1 MESPEL
7 INRLDRIEKLLISNK
22 KVLTLEEA
30 ADFTGYKP
38 SYLYKLTSAKE
49 IPHSKPKGGALFFNK
64 EKLEFWMQQNE
75 VKSKQDLESK
85 ALAYTLK
92 KRKA

>member
-38 SYLYKLTSAKE
+38 SYLYKLTSARE
-49 IPHSKPKGGALFFNK
+49 IPYSKPKGGALFFNK
-64 EKLEFWMQQNE
+64 EKLESWMQQNE
-75 VKSKQDLESK
+75 VKSKQDIESK